1 MAASKKPYFP
11 NNWAKYAKAPA
22 EMFQEIS
29 WEEFH
34 DWRLCQ
40 WELPANVQCII
51 RCQNKKT
58 LKTDEYVYQNMRAAG
73 KRVEA
78 LMENPDHEITIC
90 DEAEIHFI
98 YAERND
104 DDTD

>member
-1 MAASKKPYFP
+1 MTSKKPYFP

-40 WELPANVQCII
+40 WELPENVQCII
-51 RCQNKKT
+51 RCSNRKT
-58 LKTDEYVYQNMRAAG
+58 GKVEEFVYQSMSAAG
-73 KRVEA
+73 KRIEK
-78 LMENPDHEITIC
+78 LMENFDHEITIC
-90 DEAEIHFI
+90 DDGEIHLI
-98 YAERND
+98 SAEPIE
-104 DDTD
+104 

>member
-1 MAASKKPYFP
+1 MTSKKPYFP

-40 WELPANVQCII
+40 WELDDGISCII
-51 RCQNKKT
+51 RCRNRKT
-58 LKTDEYVYQNMRAAG
+58 YKVDEYVYQNMTAAG
-73 KRVEA
+73 KRIEK
-78 LMENPDHEITIC
+78 LMQDPDHEITIC
-90 DEAEIHFI
+90 DEAEIHLI
-98 YAERND
+98 TCEPIE
-104 DDTD
+104 

>member
-1 MAASKKPYFP
+1 MTSKKPYFP

-40 WELPANVQCII
+40 WELPETVGCII
-51 RCQNKKT
+51 RCKNRKT
-58 LKTDEYVYQNMRAAG
+58 HAVKEYVYQYMGPAG
-73 KRVEA
+73 KCIEK
-78 LMENPDHEITIC
+78 LMQDPDNEITIA
-90 DEAEIHFI
+90 DAEEIHLI
-98 YAERND
+98 TCEPIE
-104 DDTD
+104 

>member
-1 MAASKKPYFP
+1 MTSKKPYFP

-40 WELPANVQCII
+40 WELPENVECII
-51 RCQNKKT
+51 RCSHKKT
-58 LKTDEYVYQNMRAAG
+58 GKVDEFVYQNMHAAG
-73 KRVEA
+73 KRIEK
-78 LMENPDHEITIC
+78 LMEDVDHEITIC
-90 DEAEIHFI
+90 DNAEIHLI
-98 YAERND
+98 SAEPIE
-104 DDTD
+104 